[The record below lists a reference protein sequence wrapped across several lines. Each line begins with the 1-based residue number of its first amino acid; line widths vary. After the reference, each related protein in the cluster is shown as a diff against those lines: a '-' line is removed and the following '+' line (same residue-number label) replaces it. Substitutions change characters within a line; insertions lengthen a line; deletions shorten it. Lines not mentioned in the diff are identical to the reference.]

1 MGIKKSPIQY
11 KRCIGDSFLF
21 FILVPVIFVKSK
33 HGGIYEGVQG
43 SAFLL
48 SWATSASCSIYES
61 ADATHLQQFILL
73 RIGHVLIDSEE
84 HFGSYTLLYA
94 VENLERIG
102 DRGFLD
108 AYHIATLDDKG
119 RLSVYASYHYTTILT
134 GIGSNITDWDIS
146 SSLSVRIMPACAWAS
161 ATIIRVAAR

>member
-48 SWATSASCSIYES
+48 SWATSASCSVYET

-94 VENLERIG
+94 VEYLEGVG
-102 DRGFLD
+102 DRGFL
-108 AYHIATLDDKG
+108 HTHHVATLNDEG
-119 RLSVYASYHYTTILT
+119 GFSGNAAYGYSAILA
-134 GIGSNITDWDIS
+134 GIGSNAA
-146 SSLSVRIMPACAWAS
+146 SLVNAGSPKPLVYSC
-161 ATIIRVAAR
+161 